1 MDQQPFAIIAGVGAG
16 TGAAVARRFAKQYP
30 VALLARS
37 PKFASELVSQIE
49 ADGGIAASFQA
60 NVSDEESMNLAFDA
74 IKEKFGTKCAG
85 AIFNASS
92 RPFPK
97 PFLWQSQDDLAY
109 GLDISLTGAFLFAQ
123 AALPLLLSSTGSTEF
138 VPTLIFTGATASV
151 KANAWMQPF
160 TVSKHA
166 LRALS
171 QTLSREFEPQGVHV
185 AHVIID
191 GVIRMPLTRLLKL
204 FSAWDAKL
212 DPDAIAESYWHI
224 HAQSTYSMTSEI
236 AIRPFC
242 ETW

>member
-1 MDQQPFAIIAGVGAG
+1 MAQQPFAIIAGVGAG

-37 PKFASELVSQIE
+37 SKFASELVSQIE

-74 IKEKFGTKCAG
+74 IKEKFGTKCAA

-212 DPDAIAESYWHI
+212 DPDAIAESYWHL
-224 HAQSTYSMTSEI
+224 HAQSTSSMTSEI

>member
-1 MDQQPFAIIAGVGAG
+1 MAQRPFAIIAGVGAG

-37 PKFASELVSQIE
+37 SKFASELVSQIE

-74 IKEKFGTKCAG
+74 IKEKFGTKCAA

-109 GLDISLTGAFLFAQ
+109 GLDISL
-123 AALPLLLSSTGSTEF
+123 GSTEF

-212 DPDAIAESYWHI
+212 DPDAIAESYWHL